1 MGPVALPFLNFF
13 TALVTS
19 SNVGDDVWVWR
30 SVRSFHVEVGGVDP
44 WRKVQS
50 IEKVFF
56 PF

>member
-50 IEKVFF
+50 IEKVF